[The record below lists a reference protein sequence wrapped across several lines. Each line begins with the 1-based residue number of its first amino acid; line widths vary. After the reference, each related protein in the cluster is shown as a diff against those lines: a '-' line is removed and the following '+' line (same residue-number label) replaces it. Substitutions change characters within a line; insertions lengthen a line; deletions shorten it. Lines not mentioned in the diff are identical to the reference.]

1 MSTLRAADSCRMEAT
16 SVRTVPMAISGSGSS
31 TETVPRLEN
40 ASHGVS
46 GVTTS
51 VAEPVEASLEIET
64 VVLVVVELVLA

>member
-1 MSTLRAADSCRMEAT
+1 MRDSAVDLESRGPLT
-16 SVRTVPMAISGSGSS
+16 SDGH
-31 TETVPRLEN
+31 PRFTGR
-40 ASHGVS
+40 SHGVS